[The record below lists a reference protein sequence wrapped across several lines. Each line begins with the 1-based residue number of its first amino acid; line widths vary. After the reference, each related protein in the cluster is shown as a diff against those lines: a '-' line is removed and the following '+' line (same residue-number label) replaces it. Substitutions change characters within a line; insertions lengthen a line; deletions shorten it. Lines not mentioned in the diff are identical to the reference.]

1 MLVSLESGGQAVYSP
16 VCSGGTSP
24 FLTIPMDT
32 LNPAI
37 VDIAPEGLSLS
48 CEATGH
54 QLGLDEPEEKFQGPL
69 MIQLELV
76 QQEGPITVTGTLE
89 GTAIRQCV
97 RCLADYSDPLFVTL
111 YAEYLPQSGVTT
123 KPPPSDEGRR
133 GPRRAGQPVEPVA
146 EVEEDDEVYLYQ
158 GDHLDLVPMVREQVI
173 LAAPM
178 QPLCR
183 EECLG
188 LCPQCGQN
196 LNERR
201 CGCPPEQRPS
211 SFRVLRGR
219 QSQGGNA

>member
-1 MLVSLESGGQAVYSP
+1 MSLGSSSRAVCLPLSSGAALP
-16 VCSGGTSP
+16 V
-24 FLTIPMDT
+24 LTVLMDT

-48 CEATGH
+48 CEAAGPE
-54 QLGLDEPEEKFQGPL
+54 LGLDEPEEKFEGPL
-69 MIQLELV
+69 AIQLELV
-76 QQEGPITVTGTLE
+76 QHDGPITVTGTLE

-97 RCLADYSDPLFVTL
+97 RCLTEYSDPLFVNL
-111 YAEYLPQSGVTT
+111 YAEYLSQAGLAT
-123 KPPPSDEGRR
+123 KPAPAEQGRR
-133 GPRRAGQPVEPVA
+133 GPRRGAQPVEPVDEA
-146 EVEEDDEVYLYQ
+146 EEADEVYLYQ

-183 EECLG
+183 EDCLG

-201 CGCPPEQRPS
+201 CGCPPEQGPS
-211 SFRVLRGR
+211 PFRVLRGR
-219 QSQGGNA
+219 LSKGGNA